1 MIADVS
7 VCLSRLAEALVL
19 LAAPAERQHDWCERH
34 TLPEDE
40 LALEFDD
47 VYGWSVWML
56 DEQRPGL
63 LTTEVKALLDG
74 IDRALEAMSGE
85 EHAEVW
91 TCEGLMSDPR
101 WQQVRILARRAVAG
115 ITELGVF
122 PVPDIASL

>member
-19 LAAPAERQHDWCERH
+19 LAAPAELQHDWCVRC

-40 LALEFDD
+40 LALNFDD
-47 VYGWSVWML
+47 VYQTVWMV
-56 DEQRPGL
+56 DEQWPGL
-63 LTTEVKALLDG
+63 LTAEVKAVLDG
-74 IDRALEAMSGE
+74 IDRGLQAMSGE

-101 WQQVRILARRAVAG
+101 WEQVRILARRAVAG
-115 ITELGVF
+115 IAELGVV

>member
-19 LAAPAERQHDWCERH
+19 LAAPAERQHDWCERCR
-34 TLPEDE
+34 LPEDE
-40 LALEFDD
+40 LALIFDD
-47 VYGWSVWML
+47 VYGWAIWMV
-56 DEQRPGL
+56 DEQQPGL
-63 LTTEVKALLDG
+63 LTLETKALLDG
-74 IDRALEAMSGE
+74 IDRALTAMSGP

-101 WQQVRILARRAVAG
+101 WEQVRILARRAVAG
-115 ITELGVF
+115 IAELDVV